1 MNEDQS
7 LQLVWLIGALILV
20 GSGLIVRR
28 MPFGQTLKL
37 VAAWVGIFGVGLVIV
52 SFRGELTDLWH
63 RVAGDLSGSQTVGN
77 TLRLPMSDDGHFW
90 VSASVNGH
98 SQRFLIDS
106 GATTTALSAG
116 TARAAGVTIDDGALP
131 VLLNTANGVVRARRG
146 RAERFVVGPITA
158 RDLPVVIAAEFGDTN
173 VIGMNFLSTLKSW
186 RVEGRSLVLEPRG
199 G

>member
-7 LQLVWLIGALILV
+7 IEFVWLIGALILV
-20 GSGLIVRR
+20 GSSLIVRR
-28 MPFGQTLKL
+28 MPIGQTLKM

-52 SFRGELTDLWH
+52 SFRGELTNLWY
-63 RVAGDLSGSQTVGN
+63 RVAGDLTGSQTVGN

-90 VSASVNGH
+90 VSASVNGR

-106 GATTTALSAG
+106 GATTTALSAA
-116 TARAAGVTIDDGALP
+116 TARAAGVAVDDGALP

-146 RAERFVVGPITA
+146 KIERFDVGPITA
-158 RDLPVVIAAEFGDTN
+158 RDLSVVIAPEFGNTN
-173 VIGMNFLSTLKSW
+173 VIGMNFLTTLKSW